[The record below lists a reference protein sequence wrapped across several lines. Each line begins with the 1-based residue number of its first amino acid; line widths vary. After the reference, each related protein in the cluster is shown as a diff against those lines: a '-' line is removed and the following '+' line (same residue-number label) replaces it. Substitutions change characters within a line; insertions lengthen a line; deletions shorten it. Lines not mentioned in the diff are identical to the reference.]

1 MTLRA
6 KLIIYLIG
14 IHLVFLLSTIFIL
27 IENRLWLFVVEGF
40 FLLSFLAGWRLIRS
54 MLKPIDLV
62 AIGSDLIE
70 EGDFSATFLNTGQP
84 ELDRLIHLY
93 NDMIKKL
100 RGERLTLEE
109 QHLFLHKLIQ
119 AAPSGIIILDYD
131 DRIERV
137 NPSAERLL
145 EAPNAQLAGK
155 ALNQSKTPLT
165 DILASL
171 GPDESTV
178 VRYKGNRRLK
188 CTKSQ
193 FLDRGFQRHFIL
205 IEELT
210 EEIRRS
216 EKSAYEKLIRL
227 LSHEVSN
234 SVGAVNSLLQS
245 SLYYIDQIRDSD
257 REDFESTVNVSI
269 SRLGSLNEF
278 MKGYADIIRLP
289 DPTMGEH
296 DVLELVRNC
305 AQLFHRESEDKK
317 ISWRWE
323 LSEEIPPRH
332 MDKSQMEQ
340 VIINIIK
347 NAMEAIGTAGMI
359 TLKSGRDKL
368 KYFLTIEDSGGGI
381 SEEVRR
387 NLFTPFFSTKDFG
400 QGIGLTLVQEILN
413 RHHFDFSLEG
423 KPGNPT
429 CFTIYF

>member
-14 IHLVFLLSTIFIL
+14 IHLVFLAVTLFIL
-27 IENRLWLFVVEGF
+27 KENRLWFLAVEGF
-40 FLLSFLAGWRLIRS
+40 FLLSFAVGWWLIRS

-62 AIGSDLIE
+62 TIGADLIE
-70 EGDFSATFLNTGQP
+70 EGDFSATFIKTGQP
-84 ELDRLIHLY
+84 ELDRLTLLY

-100 RGERLTLEE
+100 RGERLALEE
-109 QHLFLHKLIQ
+109 QHLFLHNLIQ
-119 AAPSGIIILDYD
+119 AAPSGIVILDYD
-131 DRIERV
+131 GRIERV

-145 EAPNAQLAGK
+145 EASDAQLAGK
-155 ALNQSKTPLT
+155 ALGEPMTPLA
-165 DILASL
+165 DALNSL
-171 GPDESTV
+171 GAGESAV

-188 CTKSQ
+188 CTKSG

-205 IEELT
+205 MEELT

-257 REDFESTVNVSI
+257 REDFETTVNVSI

-289 DPTMGEH
+289 NPTLAEH
-296 DVLELVRNC
+296 DAGALLQNC
-305 AQLFHRESEDKK
+305 AQLFQSESEKK
-317 ISWRWE
+317 RISWRWE
-323 LSEEIPPRH
+323 LAEDIPSRR
-332 MDKSQMEQ
+332 MDRSQMEQ
-340 VIINIIK
+340 VFINIIK
-347 NAMEAIGTAGMI
+347 NAMEAVGTDGTI
-359 TLKSGRDKL
+359 TVRSGRDNL
-368 KYFLTIEDSGGGI
+368 KYFLAIEDTGGGI
-381 SEEVRR
+381 SEEVRK

-413 RHHFDFSLEG
+413 RHNFDFSLEG
-423 KPGNPT
+423 KTGNPT
-429 CFTIYF
+429 RFTIYF

>member
-27 IENRLWLFVVEGF
+27 IENRLWLFVIEGF
-40 FLLSFLAGWRLIRS
+40 FLLSFLAGWRLIHS
-54 MLKPIDLV
+54 LLKPIDLV
-62 AIGSDLIE
+62 TIGSDLIE
-70 EGDFSATFLNTGQP
+70 EGEFSATFLKTGQP

-131 DRIERV
+131 GRIERV

-155 ALNQSKTPLT
+155 ALNEPKTPLT

-269 SRLGSLNEF
+269 SRLGNLNEF

-289 DPTMGEH
+289 NPTLGQY
-296 DVLELVRNC
+296 DALALVQDC
-305 AQLFHRESEDKK
+305 AQLFQSESENKR

-323 LSEEIPPRH
+323 FSEEIPSRR

-340 VIINIIK
+340 VFINIIK
-347 NAMEAIGTAGMI
+347 NAMEAIGTDGAI

-368 KYFLTIEDSGGGI
+368 KYFLAIEDTGGGI
-381 SEEVRR
+381 SEEVRQ

-413 RHHFDFSLEG
+413 RHNFDFSLEG

-429 CFTIYF
+429 RFTIYF